1 MKKTPLEQYPKDKI
15 KSLLGGL
22 PFFND
27 LSINDA
33 QQHQLLLQHSSIIE
47 LGNGEVLIRKGES
60 DHILYFLLKG
70 ELGIYTEKEPG
81 RKSPPISRLSQGQ
94 VLGALTVITGLP
106 RTATVAVVGEKGQ
119 ADVLVL
125 ATDVSVFGNKD
136 DFSQVTLR
144 TKLAIYRMAI
154 NNTRFKLET
163 YKSRDPKNPL
173 AEAYAKLPKFTGTKD
188 TLDEL
193 KHHASQAVALA
204 KILQQ
209 WNELQ

>member
-1 MKKTPLEQYPKDKI
+1 MKRTPLDQYPKDKT
-15 KSLLGGL
+15 KSLLSGL

-27 LSINDA
+27 LSINDP

-47 LGNGEVLIRKGES
+47 LSGGEVLIRKGES
-60 DHILYFLLKG
+60 DHMLYFLLKG

-81 RKSPPISRLSQGQ
+81 RKSAPISRLSQGQ

-106 RTATVAVVGEKGQ
+106 RTATVAVEKG
-119 ADVLVL
+119 ASDALVF
-125 ATDVSVFGNKD
+125 ATDVSVFGGKE
-136 DFSQVTLR
+136 DFSKATLP

-163 YKSRDPKNPL
+163 YKSRDSKTPL
-173 AEAYAKLPKFTGTKD
+173 ATAYSQLPKFTGTKD

-193 KHHASQAVALA
+193 QHHASQAVGLA